1 MAQIGHERP
10 FQRLHTSDMP
20 GNFDHQYLGMLA
32 IRVAVT
38 SSPNVTGGTPRPE
51 GRHGRGTV
59 VVVVGGCRN
68 RGRSSPEKHNCKL
81 PDSEDAWQRSLR
93 LCFFE
98 AIDLRTGHRVAVKQ
112 ATFVR
117 YAEDH
122 IEDIPY
128 TSLREID
135 ILSSCRHPNIIR
147 FREFIIDDALHSV
160 FIVMDRAVTD
170 LRTHLILASGNLK
183 EAMVKKLMLQ
193 LLLGVSYLHSHG
205 ILHRDL
211 KPGNLLLTGVGDMR
225 QLKICDFGLGKRFHY
240 LYEEE
245 GTAYDLLSQTV
256 VTQWYRSPELLL
268 GDEKYT
274 AAIDVWSV
282 GCIMAEMVTGKPLFP
297 GKSKIDQ
304 LDMIFMVM
312 GTIGLKSWPGLD
324 KLDMARYF
332 LGGPE
337 RYNTLRL
344 RVPPTKLSRPG
355 YDLLKRLLEVD
366 PRKRISAEAA
376 LDHSWFS
383 DLFISM

>member
-1 MAQIGHERP
+1 MALSLALGDMAHTKYISMETMDLESRRLEADHRRKSTIANYQIVK
-10 FQRLHTSDMP
+10 M
-20 GNFDHQYLGMLA
+20 LGKGA
-32 IRVAVT
+32 Y
-38 SSPNVTGGTPRPE
+38 
-51 GRHGRGTV
+51 
-59 VVVVGGCRN
+59 GCV
-68 RGRSSPEKHNCKL
+68 
-81 PDSEDAWQRSLR
+81 
-93 LCFFE
+93 FE

-282 GCIMAEMVTGKPLFP
+282 GCIMAEMVTGKTLFP

-376 LDHSWFS
+376 LDHAWFS

>member
-1 MAQIGHERP
+1 MALAYTKYISMETMDLESRRLEADHRRKSTIANYQIVK
-10 FQRLHTSDMP
+10 M
-20 GNFDHQYLGMLA
+20 LGKGA
-32 IRVAVT
+32 Y
-38 SSPNVTGGTPRPE
+38 
-51 GRHGRGTV
+51 
-59 VVVVGGCRN
+59 GCV
-68 RGRSSPEKHNCKL
+68 
-81 PDSEDAWQRSLR
+81 
-93 LCFFE
+93 FE
-98 AIDLRTGHRVAVKQ
+98 AIDLRTGHIVAIKQ

-117 YAEDH
+117 YAEN

-135 ILSSCRHPNIIR
+135 ILSSCRHPNIIG
-147 FREFIIDDALHSV
+147 FREFIIDAALHSV

-170 LRTHLILASGNLK
+170 LRTHLILASGDLN

-193 LLLGVSYLHSHG
+193 LLLGVAYLHSHG

-211 KPGNLLLTGVGDMR
+211 KPGNLLLTRVGDMQ
-225 QLKICDFGLGKRFHY
+225 QLKICDFGLGKRFQY

-245 GTAYDLLSQTV
+245 GTGYDLLSQTV

-282 GCIMAEMVTGKPLFP
+282 GCIMAEMVTGKTLFP

-312 GTIGLKSWPGLD
+312 GTVGLKSWPGFY

-332 LGGPE
+332 LGGPA
-337 RYNTLRL
+337 RYGTLRV
-344 RVPPTKLSRPG
+344 RVPATKLSKTG

-376 LDHSWFS
+376 LTHAWFS
-383 DLFISM
+383 DLFINLA